1 MWIHYMLSKVL
12 AHPYLLYTGSE
23 FKNLKVLITILHV
36 DFMNEYLGIWIANFW
51 LGELSAEIFSFL
63 AFARSN

>member
-23 FKNLKVLITILHV
+23 FKNRKVLIII
-36 DFMNEYLGIWIANFW
+36 DFKNEYLGIWIANFW